1 MYNKHVHQELE
12 EDAAIETFCTT
23 FLDIF
28 ADKHTTVVAQKKTA
42 LRLWCIHKERKVITA
57 TVGLPADELE
67 WFELAWD
74 AEALARCR
82 GCKGEVA
89 GVRAGFHTR
98 DPYCSEKCRVGGS
111 EIVCRTC
118 KKPATL
124 VGDWRHCGTCEHLP
138 PPKRQMP
145 EGESNLAKTL
155 NRGWKN
161 LTFANNVLNYNLAPK
176 KEEGDAK
183 RRKRA

>member
-1 MYNKHVHQELE
+1 MHN
-12 EDAAIETFCTT
+12 
-23 FLDIF
+23 
-28 ADKHTTVVAQKKTA
+28 
-42 LRLWCIHKERKVITA
+42 EREVITA
-57 TVGLPADELE
+57 SINLPADELE

-89 GVRAGFHTR
+89 GVRAGFHMR
-98 DPYCSEKCRVGGS
+98 DPYCSERCRVGGS

-124 VGDWRHCGTCEHLP
+124 VGDWRHCGTCERP
-138 PPKRQMP
+138 PPKRKKP
-145 EGESNLAKTL
+145 EDESSNLDKTL
-155 NRGWKN
+155 NQHIAS
-161 LTFANNVLNYNLAPK
+161 LTIQNNVFSYDLAAK
-176 KEEGDAK
+176 KEGDAK

>member
-1 MYNKHVHQELE
+1 MHNG
-12 EDAAIETFCTT
+12 
-23 FLDIF
+23 
-28 ADKHTTVVAQKKTA
+28 
-42 LRLWCIHKERKVITA
+42 RKVITA
-57 TVGLPADELE
+57 TIDLPADELE

-89 GVRAGFHTR
+89 GVRAGFHLS
-98 DPYCSEKCRVGGS
+98 DPYCSERCRVGDS
-111 EIVCRTC
+111 QIVCRTC

-124 VGDWRHCGTCEHLP
+124 VGDWRHCGTCERL
-138 PPKRQMP
+138 PPKRKKP
-145 EGESNLAKTL
+145 EDESSNLDTTL
-155 NRGWKN
+155 NRQRTN
-161 LTFANNVLNYNLAPK
+161 LTIANNVWHYDLVPK